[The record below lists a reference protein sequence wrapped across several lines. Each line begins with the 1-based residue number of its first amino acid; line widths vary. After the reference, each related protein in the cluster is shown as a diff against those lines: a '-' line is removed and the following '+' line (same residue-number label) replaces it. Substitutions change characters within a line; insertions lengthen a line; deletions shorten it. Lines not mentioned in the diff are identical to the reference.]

1 MTQFSV
7 ANNRLP
13 LLTNRQLK
21 PYSRRSSW
29 KSRFQWILRCFVR
42 FKSNIRT
49 PINSYSGEV
58 GIPYR
63 WSPTMPNRVQNVPQF
78 TIKFVTQEAFE

>member
-42 FKSNIRT
+42 FKKNK
-49 PINSYSGEV
+49 
-58 GIPYR
+58 
-63 WSPTMPNRVQNVPQF
+63 M
-78 TIKFVTQEAFE
+78 QENTRASKTRKM